1 MLISIFFEGINYSF
15 IVLKKILFYIL
26 LGYYYIFKKD
36 DVFIKNKV
44 WRYKILLFLV
54 DFLF

>member
-44 WRYKILLFLV
+44 RRYKILLFLV